1 MPTLCIVKKI
11 VKTLKTK
18 QRKKNS
24 HEKTANNVEN
34 VENVQETQNIEKE
47 QVKVHYFRVPKDEK
61 LRIDWQKAIQRT
73 DLNLNYNQRVFHL
86 HFLEKDIERKI
97 VLKDRNGRIIQE
109 VL

>member
-1 MPTLCIVKKI
+1 MPTLCIVKNCPSA
-11 VKTLKTK
+11 LKTK

-24 HEKTANNVEN
+24 HEKTANN

-61 LRIDWQKAIQRT
+61 LRIDWQKPIQRT
-73 DLNLNYNQRVFHL
+73 DLNLNYNHRVSHL

-97 VLKDRNGRIIQE
+97 VSKDRNGRIQE